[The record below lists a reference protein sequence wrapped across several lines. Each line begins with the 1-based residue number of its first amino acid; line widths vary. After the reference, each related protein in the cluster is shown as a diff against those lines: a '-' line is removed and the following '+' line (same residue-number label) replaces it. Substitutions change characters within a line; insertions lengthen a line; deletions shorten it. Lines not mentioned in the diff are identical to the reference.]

1 MHRRLPPLNA
11 LKAFE
16 ATARLGSE
24 ILAAAELHVTRS
36 AVSQQ
41 IRKLEDF
48 LGKQLFVR
56 HNNQLVMTD
65 VGLSVFSESTEL
77 INRLAA
83 MTDRLLGGELRAG
96 LTISVLPSLAAR
108 WLNQRL
114 GAFLRMHPDVRVA
127 LHVED
132 DPVDF
137 VRSRID
143 VRISFGEHLYP
154 ELVTVPFLRDH
165 TTAMCTPKYARA
177 RRLASR
183 GPEGL
188 RDEDLIH
195 VAWRSGFSAYPS
207 WSTWFGVAG
216 RVHEPRRELGH
227 TVDMSSLALDL
238 AVAGAGV
245 ALGQHMFAA
254 EELRLGTLV
263 TPFSASLPLQ
273 HQYCAVYSRAGAG
286 NPAVQVFVQWLAG
299 APAMPP

>member
-1 MHRRLPPLNA
+1 MPRRLPPLNA

-16 ATARLGSE
+16 ATARLGNE
-24 ILAAAELHVTRS
+24 MLAAAELHVTRS
-36 AVSQQ
+36 AISQQ

-65 VGLSVFSESTEL
+65 VGLSVYSESTEL
-77 INRLAA
+77 INGLAA

-96 LTISVLPSLAAR
+96 LTVSVLPSLAVR

-114 GAFLRMHPDVRVA
+114 SAFLRLHPDLRIV

-137 VRSRID
+137 VRSRVD

-165 TTAMCTPKYARA
+165 ATVMCTPKFARS

-207 WSTWFGVAG
+207 WSAWFGIAG
-216 RVHEPRRELGH
+216 HAREPRRELGH

-238 AVAGAGV
+238 AASGAGI
-245 ALGQHMFAA
+245 ALGQQMFAA
-254 EELRLGTLV
+254 QELRLGTLV
-263 TPFSASLPLQ
+263 MPFPQVLPLQ
-273 HQYCAVYSRAGAG
+273 HQYCAVYSRIGAG
-286 NPAVQVFVQWLAG
+286 NPMVQAFVRWLAST
-299 APAMPP
+299 PPLPT